1 MVLSIPRSL
10 ILYSN
15 PSLELSSLA
24 DVVQYSERSQIIFLW
39 NRRGEP
45 LLVIYYKVKRNKQST
60 VTSSGNKKGQE
71 KNMSYY
77 TRSSNHWDIL
87 SLWRGFALKIT
98 RANSF
103 LKKVRQFPGEGCTPL
118 KMKSFLCIHRLQ
130 QNVIIISMKK
140 GMLSCSLI
148 SSKSRK
154 VSASIRMI
162 FSLIQQ
168 DCAKGQWKNRWFRDS
183 SISKLQQ
190 TQA

>member
-24 DVVQYSERSQIIFLW
+24 DVVQYSERSQIIFFYETG
-39 NRRGEP
+39 GESP
-45 LLVIYYKVKRNKQST
+45 FWLYIIKLKEINKVQSQVQETKKVK
-60 VTSSGNKKGQE
+60 KK
-71 KNMSYY
+71 NLSYY

-140 GMLSCSLI
+140 GMWVALWFPP
-148 SSKSRK
+148 K
-154 VSASIRMI
+154 VGKCLLPQGWYSV
-162 FSLIQQ
+162 
-168 DCAKGQWKNRWFRDS
+168 
-183 SISKLQQ
+183 
-190 TQA
+190 